1 VIAVPKPLPA
11 IDVSD
16 TPELLR
22 LAEEVHRTGQARVLR
37 RNGEDLAIIRPVP
50 ASKKPRGKRTKTK
63 EDWEAFL
70 STFGAW
76 KDFDLDEFLKNL
88 EESRRQSRPLVQ
100 LD

>member
-1 VIAVPKPLPA
+1 MPKPLPA

-16 TPELLR
+16 APELLR

-37 RNGEDLAIIRPVP
+37 RNGEDLAVIRPVP
-50 ASKKPRGKRTKTK
+50 GSKKSGKPAKTK

-70 STFGAW
+70 SAAGSW

-88 EESRRQSRPLVQ
+88 EESRRTSRPPVQ
-100 LD
+100 FD